1 MLPENPTPDPPHVL
15 SAGAGDR
22 TVVLV
27 HGYSDHGGTWQ
38 KVIPTLAER
47 YRVLAVD
54 LPGFGRSAGYWR
66 EPLIDGYVDTLA
78 DLVADEPERVSVIGN
93 SLGSVAALAFA
104 SRRPDLVANVVLS
117 DMPGVT
123 RIPRSWTRGSQLR
136 LDRITRLLTAPLPD
150 RYLQQM
156 MGAVYAGLA
165 LRHPLRADAAVRA
178 GYAEH
183 YATRQQVANLL
194 AIGAVVIREIA
205 QLPIPRMLDELTVP
219 ALLLWGENDLLTP
232 ARAARRVQVTTDRSV
247 AVIPSCGH
255 CPQLDCPSEFLAE
268 VLPFLAR

>member
-1 MLPENPTPDPPHVL
+1 MLSETPDPPHVL
-15 SAGAGDR
+15 AVGAGDR

-54 LPGFGRSAGYWR
+54 LPGFGRSSGYWR
-66 EPLIDGYVDTLA
+66 EPLIDGYVEALA
-78 DLVADEPERVSVIGN
+78 DLVADEPEPVSVIGN
-93 SLGSVAALAFA
+93 SLGSVTALAFA
-104 SRRPDLVANVVLS
+104 SQRPDLVANVVLS

-123 RIPRSWTRGSQLR
+123 GIPRTWTRGTQLR

-165 LRHPLRADAAVRA
+165 LRHPLRADATVRA
-178 GYAEH
+178 GYSEH
-183 YATRQQVANLL
+183 YATRQQVSNLL
-194 AIGAVVIREIA
+194 AIGTVVIREIA
-205 QLPIPRMLDELTVP
+205 DLPIPRMLDELTVP

-232 ARAARRVQVTTDRSV
+232 AKAARRVTVTPDRAV

>member
-1 MLPENPTPDPPHVL
+1 MLPDTPSRPHVL
-15 SAGAGDR
+15 TAGSGAR
-22 TVVLV
+22 TVVLI

-54 LPGFGRSAGYWR
+54 LPGFGRSAGHWR
-66 EPLIDGYVDTLA
+66 EPLIDGYVEALT
-78 DLVADEPERVSVIGN
+78 DLVAGESDRVSVIGN
-93 SLGSVAALAFA
+93 SLGSVTALAFA

-123 RIPRSWTRGSQLR
+123 RIPRSWTRGTQLR
-136 LDRITRLLTAPLPD
+136 IDRMARVLTGPLPD

-156 MGAVYAGLA
+156 VGAVYASLA
-165 LRHPLRADAAVRA
+165 LRHPRRADAAVRA

-183 YATRQQVANLL
+183 YATRQQIANLL
-194 AIGAVVIREIA
+194 AIGTVVIREIA
-205 QLPIPRMLDELTVP
+205 QMPIPRMLDELTVP
-219 ALLLWGENDLLTP
+219 ALLVWGENDLLTP
-232 ARAARRVQVTTDRSV
+232 ASAARRVAATADRTVTI
-247 AVIPSCGH
+247 IPSCGH

-268 VLPFLAR
+268 VLPFLTR